1 MRFTGI
7 VEHTY
12 FLVEE
17 GKVVYYANIQPS
29 LLSNVLLRNR
39 IEKKEKKK
47 EVGVGGGTT
56 KPRREDQR

>member
-12 FLVEE
+12 FLAEE

-39 IEKKEKKK
+39 IEKKKK

-56 KPRREDQR
+56 KPRREDQQ